1 MSQCCVWPQQPD
13 IFSPKALNPCVH
25 YLLGL
30 NRAAGVINDL
40 MVNTVEHS
48 AAKCPPLL
56 REGKGL
62 NLRTFP
68 DPPFSFSERLLEH
81 FNAIPVGKI
90 SQRCLFRLVRNLFP
104 LWQQINALQVK
115 LGFHLKG

>member
-1 MSQCCVWPQQPD
+1 MPPSPQGGER
-13 IFSPKALNPCVH
+13 SH
-25 YLLGL
+25 
-30 NRAAGVINDL
+30 
-40 MVNTVEHS
+40 
-48 AAKCPPLL
+48 
-56 REGKGL
+56 
-62 NLRTFP
+62 LRTFP

-81 FNAIPVGKI
+81 FNTTPVGKI